1 MSINQNSSERVTLV
15 TDTVMVIRPVSEII
29 LSNQVLINFVNEI
42 LICSSQNVAGHGILM
57 GVQM

>member
-42 LICSSQNVAGHGILM
+42 SICSSQNVAGHGTLM
-57 GVQM
+57 VVQM